1 MFRGTTYKSSEKIW
15 QGPNW
20 NPTFNSTVSLGQ
32 ILLTSLAQFPSRVAQ
47 ICHDDGSGMKSGE
60 IFENAVRAALNFRD
74 LGLKEGDIIGIAA
87 KNSKLLSSLVV
98 GAFTLGT
105 PINTLDP
112 LFLKDDIAHM
122 FRITRPKIVLCDLE
136 NYQEVSSAL
145 QEIRLPVQ
153 VYIFSD
159 AKLPKGAKSVGELLV
174 AHSEERSFV

>member
-1 MFRGTTYKSSEKIW
+1 
-15 QGPNW
+15 
-20 NPTFNSTVSLGQ
+20 
-32 ILLTSLAQFPSRVAQ
+32 
-47 ICHDDGSGMKSGE
+47 MKSGE